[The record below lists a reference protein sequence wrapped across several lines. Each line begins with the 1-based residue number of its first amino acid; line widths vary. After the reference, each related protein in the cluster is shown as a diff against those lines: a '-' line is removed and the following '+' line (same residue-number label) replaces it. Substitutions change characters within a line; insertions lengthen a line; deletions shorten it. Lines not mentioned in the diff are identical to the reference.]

1 MNETWRTKSKGWGRL
16 GGWETERKKDRTN
29 CQVNVNG
36 DRDLVL
42 LNIDGSVMGHEIYM
56 KH

>member
-1 MNETWRTKSKGWGRL
+1 MNDRQRGRQR
-16 GGWETERKKDRTN
+16 ENKQ

-36 DRDLVL
+36 DRDLVI